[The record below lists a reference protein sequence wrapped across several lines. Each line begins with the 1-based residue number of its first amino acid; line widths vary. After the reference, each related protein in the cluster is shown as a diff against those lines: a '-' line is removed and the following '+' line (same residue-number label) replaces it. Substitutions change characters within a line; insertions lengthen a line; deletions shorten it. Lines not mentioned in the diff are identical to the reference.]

1 MNKRFR
7 KEEYVPAATFLME
20 SFERDR
26 EKLVAKFSEFTPDYA
41 ASFNKQLA
49 TVKALEAPYQLT
61 EEQKKITENLHLTA
75 AEMSKELNFL
85 SFYFKRAALDPAIL
99 TQIKKDINRHNIEG
113 ACLKTKDLIDF
124 IKKEHVVLESK
135 GMAVSFPAELEAT
148 KADLEARNASQNKI
162 MNDKGQLYEDNK
174 ADYDALYEFIKTIT
188 GAGKIFYN
196 GAVKANEYTVTK
208 LISRMRGGGG
218 TPPKG

>member
-1 MNKRFR
+1 
-7 KEEYVPAATFLME
+7 
-20 SFERDR
+20 
-26 EKLVAKFSEFTPDYA
+26 
-41 ASFNKQLA
+41 
-49 TVKALEAPYQLT
+49 
-61 EEQKKITENLHLTA
+61 
-75 AEMSKELNFL
+75 
-85 SFYFKRAALDPAIL
+85 
-99 TQIKKDINRHNIEG
+99 
-113 ACLKTKDLIDF
+113 LKTKDLIDF